1 MKHMKRGFT
10 LIEISLFLALTG
22 LLFMGIVVGT
32 GRSVAQQRFFD
43 ATQNYAE
50 FLRRIYSQV
59 ANPQSAGNGASEMAI
74 YGKMIS
80 FGQKV
85 DLAGNDTPGDEQW
98 VYVYDVVGSAEG
110 AISGDAVGS
119 LKGVGA
125 SVVTEEKN
133 SLGNTIAVKPAG
145 LVEAY
150 EPKWGATIETTDM
163 KTTEQ
168 KRAGNNNLY
177 TGTILVVRHPRSG
190 TINTL
195 VSSAVIDVNRLVRT
209 ANNTLTGANIQNA
222 KSALTAVLGYNSTD
236 ARAFKTQAVDFCVN
250 PEGVNVAGAS
260 RWDIRLVKNARNA
273 SGVEVIDLDALS
285 MDSSTSVINRCR
297 VSNWQQVEGI

>member
-1 MKHMKRGFT
+1 MKKRGFT
-10 LIEISLFLALTG
+10 LIEVSLFLALTG
-22 LLFMGIVVGT
+22 LLFMGIVIGT

-43 ATQNYAE
+43 ASQSFAE
-50 FLRRIYSQV
+50 FMRSIYSQV
-59 ANPQSAGNGASEMAI
+59 ANPQSAGSGNSEMAI

-80 FGQKV
+80 FGQTV
-85 DLAGNDTPGDEQW
+85 DLAGNDTPKDEQW
-98 VYVYDVVGSAEG
+98 IYVYDVVGSADG
-110 AISGDAVGS
+110 AMSGDAIGS
-119 LKGVGA
+119 LVGVKA
-125 SVVTEEKN
+125 SVVTTEKN
-133 SLGNTIAVKPAG
+133 SLGDTIVVKPAG

-195 VSSAVIDVNRLVRT
+195 VSSAVIDVNRLVKT
-209 ANNTLTGANIQNA
+209 ANNTLTRVNIQNA
-222 KSALTAVLGYNSTD
+222 ENALTAVLGYSSTD

-273 SGVEVIDLDALS
+273 SGVEVIDLDAMS